1 MPTIAVRFDPDYM
14 LASMTLWRESID
26 LKIPM
31 KDEFKVHLMRNR
43 RPILE
48 NYVRAAGGWLS
59 ALKAMTAVDIE
70 GEHQLRAVIGEVE
83 DFNAWAESELSALD
97 DLLAED

>member
-1 MPTIAVRFDPDYM
+1 MPKIAVQFDADYM
-14 LASMTLWRESID
+14 LASMTLWQESID

-31 KDEFKVHLMRNR
+31 KDEFKVHMMRNR

-48 NYVRAAGGWLS
+48 NYVRSAGGWLS
-59 ALKAMTAVDIE
+59 ALKAMTPVYIE
-70 GEHQLRAVIGEVE
+70 SEHQLHAVIGEVE
-83 DFNAWAESELSALD
+83 DFSAWAEAELCALD

>member
-1 MPTIAVRFDPDYM
+1 MPKIAVQLDADYM
-14 LASMTLWRESID
+14 LASMTLRQESID

-31 KDEFKVHLMRNR
+31 KDEFKVHMMRNR

-48 NYVRAAGGWLS
+48 NYVRSAGSWLS
-59 ALKAMTAVDIE
+59 ALKAMTPVDIAS
-70 GEHQLRAVIGEVE
+70 EHEIRVVIGEVG